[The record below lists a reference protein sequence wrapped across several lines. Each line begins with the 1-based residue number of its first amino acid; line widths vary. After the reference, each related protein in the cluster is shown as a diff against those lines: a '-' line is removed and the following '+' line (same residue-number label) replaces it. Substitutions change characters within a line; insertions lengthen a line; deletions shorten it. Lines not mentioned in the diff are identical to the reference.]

1 MAKIN
6 LKDYY
11 PDYYHEDY
19 IIDAPDEVAE
29 LLKSSKRESQ
39 NRKRNTSRQH
49 SNYSLDYHKGVETQ
63 VLDPV
68 ISAEELFLELQT
80 SDTLKDA
87 LASLPPVQAKR
98 ISLKYFDNL
107 SYAKIAEIEHITPHA
122 VIKSIENALKVL
134 KDFLVKK

>member
-11 PDYYHEDY
+11 PDYYREDY
-19 IIDAPDEVAE
+19 IIDVPDEVAE

-39 NRKRNTSRQH
+39 NHKRNTSRQH

-68 ISAEELFLELQT
+68 ISAEELFLELQAL
-80 SDTLKDA
+80 DALEEA
-87 LASLPPVQAKR
+87 LASLTPTQARR
-98 ISLKYFDNL
+98 ISLKYFDKLTN
-107 SYAKIAEIEHITPHA
+107 AQIAENEHISLA
-122 VIKSIENALKVL
+122 VVNHSLEKALKNL
-134 KDFLVKK
+134 KRYLSQK